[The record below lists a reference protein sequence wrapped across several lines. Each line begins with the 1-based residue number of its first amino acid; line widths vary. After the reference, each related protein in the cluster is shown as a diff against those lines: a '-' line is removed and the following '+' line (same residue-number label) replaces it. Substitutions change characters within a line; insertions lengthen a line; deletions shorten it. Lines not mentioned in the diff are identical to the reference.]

1 MTSPSPSHNSSSSNS
16 HSTTPND
23 WKLRKSVTRSS
34 SATPENPLR
43 RHTAT
48 SVTSLPQRNKS
59 IHQSNGSLHSD
70 SPSSSS
76 VSPAPSPSPR
86 PNSLHAGLAKR
97 WNSTGDFGGGVPS
110 PLSGNR

>member
-16 HSTTPND
+16 HSTPND
-23 WKLRKSVTRSS
+23 WKLRKPVPRSS

-48 SVTSLPQRNKS
+48 SVTSLPQSRNKS

-86 PNSLHAGLAKR
+86 PSSLHAGLAKR
-97 WNSTGDFGGGVPS
+97 WSSTGDFGGVPS